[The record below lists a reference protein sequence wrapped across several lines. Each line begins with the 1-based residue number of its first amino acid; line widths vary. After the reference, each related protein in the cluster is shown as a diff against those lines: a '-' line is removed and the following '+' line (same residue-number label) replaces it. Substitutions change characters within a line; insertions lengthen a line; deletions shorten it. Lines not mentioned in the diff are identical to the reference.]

1 MVRYGMVLYNME
13 WYGMT
18 CYFMLCSFFYIYRW
32 FLGRLE
38 PSEGPNPITGCKY
51 VYFITVLMN

>member
-1 MVRYGMVLYNME
+1 MIRYGMVLYDME
-13 WYGMT
+13 WYGMLF
-18 CYFMLCSFFYIYRW
+18 YVMFFFYIYRW

-38 PSEGPNPITGCKY
+38 PSEGPNPITRCKY